1 MNTGLLTNFSAFRL
15 LTGVVL
21 LLLLLA
27 GCDTR
32 SDYPPDHPGY
42 FDPIFQHVDSL
53 DAGQAMQQLD
63 SIFAAFPNPGPMDLT
78 RKYAYKMNYYWRVRK
93 DHQVTKLYADSILY
107 VLGGKTNR
115 PDYAREYGKALL
127 EIGDILK
134 DEGKYNN
141 ALSHY
146 YEGRTFLRQAGDTCN
161 FNEYSGRI
169 AITYYS
175 LKRFHE
181 AVPYF
186 VEAFSSLNH
195 CSADPF
201 YRFAMQQGH
210 LDNLGLSY
218 YKLGMRDSSL
228 FYYDSALHYIQLN
241 QTPFLNNSH
250 RVGFINSAKAVI
262 FGNRGSLMLKQE
274 DIAAA
279 EDDFRESVRI
289 NLAAGT
295 EMRDVQMTIAKL
307 AKMKLSQ
314 AKYEEASTWLH
325 TLRSSLDTLPD
336 GASELDWRQLQSK
349 YYAATDKPEKA
360 FALLESFVQLKD
372 SLATANNPLN
382 DLDIQREF
390 GHLSKEYEL
399 GLLKKQSEIKS
410 IYLIVSILL
419 FVMAAVIA
427 FLIWQNAK
435 RAKKHLVELELLNQQ
450 ITNQNTQMSRSLN
463 ALEQS
468 QLDNSRMMKIVA
480 HDLRNPVGAM
490 TGLAEILSLDPEN
503 SSDNIQEALRLMRE
517 SGERALNLID
527 ELLYLNV
534 TTEMQ
539 LEPVEMDVVLQYC
552 VNLLLLKAKEKNITI
567 QLHTIPVTLLGN
579 REKIWRVF
587 SNLITNAIKFSRL
600 GSVIEVQ
607 MQPEENNMVKISVK
621 DEGIGIPSDI
631 REKIFTLYANSS
643 RKGTMGE
650 ESFGLGLVI
659 SKQIVV
665 AHSGKIW
672 FESEEGKG
680 SVFYVELKRVS

>member
-1 MNTGLLTNFSAFRL
+1 MNTGLLTNFSASRL
-15 LTGVVL
+15 LASVML

-32 SDYPPDHPGY
+32 SGYPPDHPEY

-63 SIFAAFPNPGPMDLT
+63 SIFAAFSNPGPMDLT
-78 RKYAYKMNYYWRVRK
+78 RKYAYKMNYYWRVPK

-107 VLGGKTNR
+107 VLMGKTSR
-115 PDYAREYGKALL
+115 PDYGREYGKALL

-134 DEGKYNN
+134 DEGKFNN

-146 YEGRTFLRQAGDTCN
+146 YEGRAFIHQAGDTCS
-161 FNEYSGRI
+161 FNEYSGRL

-195 CSADPF
+195 CGTDPF
-201 YRFAMQQGH
+201 YRFAIQQAH

-218 YKLGMRDSSL
+218 SHLGMHDSSL

-241 QTPFLNNSH
+241 QAPFLNNSH
-250 RVGFINSAKAVI
+250 RAGFINSAKAVI
-262 FGNRGSLMLKQE
+262 LGNRGSLMLKQG
-274 DIAAA
+274 DIVAA
-279 EDDFRESVRI
+279 EDNFRESVRI

-295 EMRDVQMTIAKL
+295 EMRDVQLTIAKL
-307 AKMKLSQ
+307 VDLKLSQ
-314 AKYEEASTWLH
+314 AKYEEANTWLH
-325 TLRSSLDTLPD
+325 TLRSSLDTLPE
-336 GASELDWRQLQSK
+336 GASELDWRQLQSR
-349 YYAATDKPEKA
+349 YYAATGKPEA
-360 FALLESFVQLKD
+360 ALALLESFVQLKD

-390 GHLSKEYEL
+390 GYLSKEYEL
-399 GLLKKQSEIKS
+399 GLLKKQNEIKS
-410 IYLIVSILL
+410 IYLIVSVLL
-419 FVMAAVIA
+419 FVMAALIA

-435 RAKKHLVELELLNQQ
+435 RAKKHLAELKLLNQQ
-450 ITNQNTQMSRSLN
+450 ISYQNAQMSRSLN

-490 TGLAEILSLDPEN
+490 KGLADVLSLDPEN
-503 SSDNIQEALRLMRE
+503 SSDNTQKVLQLMRE
-517 SGERALNLID
+517 SGERALNLIS

-539 LEPVEMDVVLQYC
+539 REPVEMDVVLQYC
-552 VNLLLLKAKEKNITI
+552 VNLLLPKAKEKSVTI
-567 QLHTIPVTLLGN
+567 QLHTIPFTLFGN

-621 DEGIGIPSDI
+621 DEGIGIPSNI
-631 REKIFTLYANSS
+631 REKIFNLSPDSN

-650 ESFGLGLVI
+650 ESFGLGLAI
-659 SKQIVV
+659 SQQIVV

-680 SVFYVELKRVS
+680 AVFYVELKGVS